1 MGGSEGTPE
10 TRPGDN
16 SQHLRDRLAALD
28 GLHADGHLTDEEHVV
43 ARQMAISGAVAPD
56 APLSP
61 AGEARGAAPPELP
74 DGGGAGT
81 DEGRPPWIL
90 PAAAGVL
97 AAAIVA
103 LVVVLIFTLSG
114 GGSEAPV
121 ESASNSSAGGR
132 AVRVTKTLNAL
143 YVGSSSGRCFGPRS
157 GASFTLGGTKLTTD
171 FLNCGDDNPS
181 VASGTYEFKD
191 LPDGTLKSFSATLAI
206 DEGSYRAQRD
216 SSAHFLVTYG
226 DKLLCEATV
235 TWGSP
240 HRCRRPRLNI
250 PTSSGTLVIEQDVQA
265 ATTSPTAGLWVGVVG
280 GRVGVSVKR

>member
-1 MGGSEGTPE
+1 MSDQEGSETPAGAE
-10 TRPGDN
+10 D
-16 SQHLRDRLAALD
+16 SQQLRDRLAALD
-28 GLHADGHLTDEEHVV
+28 GLHADGHLTDEEHRV

-56 APLSP
+56 EPLVAP
-61 AGEARGAAPPELP
+61 GEGGALPPPDSP
-74 DGGGAGT
+74 DGGAEAAR
-81 DEGRPPWIL
+81 DGRHPWLL
-90 PAAAGVL
+90 PVAAGVL
-97 AAAIVA
+97 VAAVIA
-103 LVVVLIFTLSG
+103 LVAVLIFTL
-114 GGSEAPV
+114 GGSDSSSPSEA
-121 ESASNSSAGGR
+121 SSDSTAGGR

-157 GASFTLGGTKLTTD
+157 GASFTLNGSKLTTD
-171 FLNCGDDNPS
+171 FLNCGDDDPS

-191 LPDGTLKSFSATLAI
+191 LPNGTLKSFTATLAI

-226 DKLLCEATV
+226 DKVLCEATV

-240 HRCRRPRLNI
+240 YRCRQPRLNI
-250 PTSSGTLVIEQDVQA
+250 PTSSGTLVIEQDVQP